1 MKNQFVAHQ
10 ILFLILILPL
20 ISIIYLMI
28 QIPAIER
35 ETYNDLE
42 NTLQLKT
49 SQIENWL
56 NERQGDCI
64 ILKDSINLAQSI
76 QQLIQHKNESQ
87 LKENLIKHFTS
98 LHSAYRYE
106 SIVLVDTTGKV
117 LLSIGNNED
126 VSGVV
131 HTLLPQMSAEKKIL
145 NTDLYREENGH
156 IHIDWLVPIILNS
169 TTDQPVIAALILR
182 VDPRE
187 SLYPMIQFQ
196 SIKSDSAESL
206 LIKRDGEQVLYLND
220 LLFSQDAALKLRLN
234 LNSPALTAAL
244 AVKANQ
250 SKMLPG
256 VDYRGVNV
264 LDKFS
269 PIAGTNWILQVKID
283 RTEAFTHMWTTFK
296 WIFTI
301 LLFAIAG
308 IVAMLH
314 YFLKQQKTI
323 QQLDLKAEQAKSD
336 QILQQFYDLPFI
348 GMAISDPV
356 SKRWLKFN
364 DRICEILGYSRDE
377 LINMS
382 WTEITHPED
391 VEHSI
396 NISEELLQG
405 QVEHSKLEKRYIRK
419 DGQIIFADLD
429 IKSVQKPNGA
439 ADYIVVTIE
448 DVTERK
454 LAEKRSEKL
463 SHLYKD
469 MANINEQILHATNEE
484 QVLDFLCRI
493 PIESGLMEMA
503 WIGIENSETQ
513 RIIPT
518 YKYGQGLDYLDSII
532 ISTRG
537 DIPEGQVSGW
547 VYRNKKHLIIND
559 SATNPILLPWREQ
572 ALAHGWKSIASFPVF
587 LHDEIYAVFNLYH
600 TDGNFF
606 DDEVVA
612 LINTLTK
619 NVSYALES
627 LRVTQDL
634 IKSVLHNRL
643 LLDSSPA
650 GIWGINPQGNTTFI
664 NPAAANMLGYAASEL
679 TDILMVS
686 NDPSHTD
693 PCPVYMVFQ
702 DGMVRHIDH
711 EVLRRKNG
719 SCLPIEYTTYPI
731 FQDNA
736 IFGAVIVFQDISKRL
751 KAQEQLKKRDEEL
764 NQYRQ
769 HLEKLVEER
778 TAELEKAKQAAEF
791 ANQSKSL
798 FLANMSHEIRT
809 PMNGIIGFAHLLQGQ
824 LEQPAQVDKLSKI
837 IKSGNHLL
845 GVIED
850 ILDLSKIEANRLVLD
865 ETSFFVS
872 SSLSQVDS
880 IMTDRVMEKG
890 LTFKQEIDPRLHK
903 LALLGDPLRLRQI
916 LLNLLGNAIK
926 FTDNG
931 AISLRATISLETTEQ
946 VTLRFEVQDTGIGL
960 DELQQQKLFE
970 NFEQAETSTTR
981 KYGGTGLGLAISKK
995 LAMMMGGE
1003 IGVMSTLGQGSTFWF
1018 TVVLKYGSLTELSPT
1033 EPISHTTK
1041 LKLNARV
1048 LLVEDHE
1055 INQEVA
1061 CEILESFGL
1070 KVDIA
1075 RHGGEALALVQLNTY
1090 DLILMDM
1097 QMPVMDGL
1105 EATRKIRQL
1114 PIDQNLPIIAM
1125 TANAFIEDRL
1135 GCQEAGMN
1143 DFIAKPV
1150 VPNRLYALLMR
1161 WLPQKDPIFIDKPV
1175 SLETPPTVIQA
1186 SHRGLIDHE
1195 TGLKYLNG
1203 NTASYQR
1210 ILTKFALNHLADV
1223 EKIQALL
1230 AAGDHASAERM
1241 AHFLKGMSATLGM
1254 EELRALSATLEKKL
1268 RDGIP
1273 ATELVTDFD
1282 LLHQMIVAVCAEIE
1296 TLKLTENN

>member
-10 ILFLILILPL
+10 ILFLILVLPL

-28 QIPAIER
+28 QIPAVER
-35 ETYNDLE
+35 ETSNNLE
-42 NTLQLKT
+42 NTLKLKT
-49 SQIENWL
+49 NQIENWL

-64 ILKDSINLAQSI
+64 ILKDSINLAHSI
-76 QQLIQHKNESQ
+76 QQLVQHKNESQ
-87 LKENLIKHFTS
+87 LKANLVKHFTS

-106 SIVLVDTTGKV
+106 SIVLVDTRGNV

-126 VSGVV
+126 VSGEV
-131 HTLLPQMSAEKKIL
+131 HTLLPQLIAEQKIL

-156 IHIDWLVPIILNS
+156 IHIDWLVPIILDS
-169 TTDQPVIAALILR
+169 TTNQPVIAALILR

-206 LIKRDGEQVLYLND
+206 LITRDSEQVLYLSD
-220 LLFSQDAALKLRLN
+220 LLFSPDAALKLRLN
-234 LNSPALTAAL
+234 LNTPALTAAS
-244 AVKANQ
+244 AVKSNQ
-250 SKMLPG
+250 SKTLPG

-264 LDKFS
+264 LDKFG
-269 PIAGTNWILQVKID
+269 PIAGTNWMLQVKID
-283 RTEAFTHMWTTFK
+283 RTEVFNPMWTTFK
-296 WIFTI
+296 WIFII
-301 LLFAIAG
+301 LLFAIVG

-323 QQLDLKAEQAKSD
+323 QHLELKSEQAKSD
-336 QILQQFYDLPFI
+336 QILQQFYDLPYI
-348 GMAISDPV
+348 GMAICDPV

-364 DRICEILGYSRDE
+364 DRLCEILGYSHDE
-377 LINMS
+377 LIKMT
-382 WTEITHPED
+382 WTEMTHPED
-391 VEHSI
+391 IETSIKIAEEILHS
-396 NISEELLQG
+396 
-405 QVEHSKLEKRYIRK
+405 QVEHRKIEKRYIRK
-419 DGQIIFADLD
+419 DGQIILTDVE
-429 IKSVQKPNGA
+429 IKSVKKPNGA

-448 DVTERK
+448 DITERK

-463 SHLYKD
+463 GHLYKD
-469 MANINEQILHATNEE
+469 MAIINEQILHATNEQ

-518 YKYGQGLDYLDSII
+518 YQYGQGLDYLDNII
-532 ISTRG
+532 ISTR
-537 DIPEGQVSGW
+537 DDVPEGQVSGW
-547 VYRNKKHLIIND
+547 VYRNKKCLIIND

-572 ALAHGWKSIASFPVF
+572 ALAHGWKSVASFPVF
-587 LHDEIYAVFNLYH
+587 LHDDIYAVFNLYH
-600 TDGNFF
+600 TDVNFF

-612 LINTLTK
+612 LINTLIK
-619 NVSYALES
+619 NVSYALEAIKI
-627 LRVTQDL
+627 TQNL
-634 IKSVLHNRL
+634 IKSELHNRL
-643 LLDSSPA
+643 LLNSSPA
-650 GIWGINPQGNTTFI
+650 GIWGINPQGITTFI
-664 NPAAANMLGYAASEL
+664 NPAAADMLGYAPHEL

-693 PCPVYMVFQ
+693 PCPVYLVFQ

-711 EVLRRKNG
+711 EVLRRKDG
-719 SCLPIEYTTYPI
+719 SCISIEYTTYPI
-731 FQDNA
+731 YQENTV
-736 IFGAVIVFQDISKRL
+736 FGAVVVFQDISERIKIN
-751 KAQEQLKKRDEEL
+751 EQLKKREEEL
-764 NQYRQ
+764 NKYYQN
-769 HLEKLVEER
+769 LEHLVEER
-778 TAELEKAKQAAEF
+778 TSELEKAKSDAEF

-809 PMNGIIGFAHLLQGQ
+809 PMNGIIGFAHVLQGQ
-824 LEQPAQVDKLSKI
+824 LEQPAQIDKLNKI

-850 ILDLSKIEANRLVLD
+850 ILDLSKIEANHLVLD

-872 SSLSQVDS
+872 TSLSQVDS
-880 IMTDRVMEKG
+880 IMTDRMKEKG
-890 LTFKQEIDPRLHK
+890 LTFNQEIDPRLHK

-916 LLNLLGNAIK
+916 LLNLISNAIK
-926 FTDNG
+926 FTDKG
-931 AISLRATISLETTEQ
+931 AISLRATISLETAEQ

-960 DELQQQKLFE
+960 HELQQQKLFE
-970 NFEQAETSTTR
+970 NFEQAESSTTR

-1018 TVVLKYGSLTELSPT
+1018 TVVLKYGSLTELPPT
-1033 EPISHTTK
+1033 EPISHTAK

-1075 RHGGEALALVQLNTY
+1075 QHGGEALALVQLNTY

-1135 GCQEAGMN
+1135 GCHEAGMN

-1161 WLPQKDPIFIDKPV
+1161 WLPQKDPISIDKPV

-1186 SHRGLIDHE
+1186 SSGLIDHE

-1203 NTASYQR
+1203 NAASYQR
-1210 ILTKFALNHLADV
+1210 ILAKFAQNHLADV

-1241 AHFLKGMSATLGM
+1241 AHFMKGMSATLGM

-1268 RDGIP
+1268 REGIP

-1282 LLHQMIVAVCAEIE
+1282 LLQKMILAVCAEIE